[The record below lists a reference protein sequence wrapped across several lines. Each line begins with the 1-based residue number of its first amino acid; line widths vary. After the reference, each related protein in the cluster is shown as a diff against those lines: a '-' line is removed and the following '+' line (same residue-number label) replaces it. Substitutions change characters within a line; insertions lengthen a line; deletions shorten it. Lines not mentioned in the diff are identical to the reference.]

1 VKSYGKTG
9 SYLALGAPLAVARGQ
24 DDRAEAVDG
33 DAEDRVDGAQTDSVV
48 ERQPQVAEDTLTH
61 RETNMLV
68 ALSVGIELTEL
79 ELEMKRTRM
88 EANIVSVTKSRT
100 KPELQRSQKT
110 GPSTQ
115 RCPASR
121 PIHPLT
127 YLLTEVGA
135 RPAGT
140 RCRVGTKRETGLRD

>member
-1 VKSYGKTG
+1 MKSYDKTG

-68 ALSVGIELTEL
+68 ALSVGIELTEP

-88 EANIVSVTKSRT
+88 EADIVSVTKSRT

-121 PIHPLT
+121 YTVPGWYKTRDGTARLMLRQTFTLT
-127 YLLTEVGA
+127 LALTL
-135 RPAGT
+135 P
-140 RCRVGTKRETGLRD
+140 

>member
-48 ERQPQVAEDTLTH
+48 ERQPQVAEDALTH

-68 ALSVGIELTEL
+68 ALSVGIELTEP

-88 EANIVSVTKSRT
+88 EADIVSVTKSRT

-121 PIHPLT
+121 YTVPGWYKTRDGTARLMLRQTFTLT
-127 YLLTEVGA
+127 LALTL
-135 RPAGT
+135 P
-140 RCRVGTKRETGLRD
+140 